1 MKLEC
6 APSRP
11 IARRQREIA
20 NHTFLDSRVIQT
32 LLTLERT
39 IATRHGTKFGHSGSS
54 DNARPA
60 KICHPF
66 MPYQVATQHQKTRRS
81 VF

>member
-11 IARRQREIA
+11 IARRQCEIA
-20 NHTFLDSRVIQT
+20 NHTFLDSRITQT
-32 LLTLERT
+32 LLTLELR
-39 IATRHGTKFGHSGSS
+39 IAARHGTKFGHSGGS
-54 DNARPA
+54 DNARLA

-66 MPYQVATQHQKTRRS
+66 MP
-81 VF
+81 